1 LLSVTGDRN
10 LGVRHISID
19 ERRARLGVRH
29 RLAASS
35 LAATPAEVASGMVAL
50 HGTDPATVFLSIYA
64 RTKSVEV
71 DTIERALYDERSL
84 IRLLGM
90 RRTVFVVPL
99 DVAPVVQA
107 ACARAISAAQRQIY
121 TRFLQEAGI
130 GDGDWLRDVEEATA
144 RALVARGEATGAQL
158 SSDEPRLRSQVVVAK
173 GKPYESRQ
181 NVTTWVL
188 QLLAGDGRIVRGRP
202 IGSWLSTQYRWSPM
216 ESWLPG
222 GMTSLSVEVAR
233 SELVRRWLAVFG
245 PGTATDLRWWT
256 GWTTAQ
262 VKQALNAVGA
272 IEVDLEGERGFV
284 LPDDLEP
291 TTVPEPWVALLPA
304 LDPTPMGW
312 SQRSWYVD
320 PHGPALFDRSGNIAP
335 TVWSNGKIIGGW
347 AQRADGEVVYQP
359 LEDIGAETAAAVEVE
374 AARLAKWLGPTRLT
388 PRTRIPTPLERELT
402 A

>member
-1 LLSVTGDRN
+1 M
-10 LGVRHISID
+10 RHITID

-35 LAATPAEVASGMVAL
+35 RVVAPVEVASGMVAL
-50 HGTDPATVFLSIYA
+50 HGTDPASVFLSIYA
-64 RTKSVEV
+64 RTQSV
-71 DTIERALYDERSL
+71 DIDAIERALYDERTL

-99 DVAPVVQA
+99 DVAPIVQA
-107 ACARAISAAQRQIY
+107 ACTRAISAAQRQIY
-121 TRFLQEAGI
+121 TQFLVEAGI
-130 GDGDWLRDVEEATA
+130 GDGDWLREVEEATA
-144 RALVARGEATGAQL
+144 RALTARGEATGAQL
-158 SSDEPRLRSQVVVAK
+158 SSDEPRLRSQVVIAK

-188 QLLAGDGRIVRGRP
+188 QLLAADGRIVRGRP
-202 IGSWLSTQYRWSPM
+202 IGSWLSTQYRWAPM
-216 ESWLPG
+216 GSWLPG
-222 GMTSLSVEVAR
+222 GMTNRPVEAAR
-233 SELVRRWLAVFG
+233 SELVRRGLAVFG

-256 GWTTAQ
+256 GWTAAQ

-272 IEVDLEGERGFV
+272 VEIDLDGKHGYL

-291 TTVPEPWVALLPA
+291 TPEPAPWVALLPA

-320 PHGPALFDRSGNIAP
+320 PHGPALFDRSGNIGP

-347 AQRADGEVVYQP
+347 AQRADGEVVYKV
-359 LEDIGAETAAAVEVE
+359 LEDVGAETAATVEDE
-374 AARLAKWLGPTRLT
+374 ATRLAKWLGSTRLT